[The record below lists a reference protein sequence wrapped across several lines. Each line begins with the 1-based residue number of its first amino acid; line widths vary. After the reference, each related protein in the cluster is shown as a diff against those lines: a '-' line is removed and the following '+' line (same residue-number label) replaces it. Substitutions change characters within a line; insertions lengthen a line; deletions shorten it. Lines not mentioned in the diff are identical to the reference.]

1 MTDGRTEVAVVGAG
15 PYGLAAAAHLRR
27 AGVDVRVLGDPMSFW
42 RGMPAGMML
51 RSNWSATNIAE
62 VNGDLSLRSYQH
74 ETGARFSQPVPL
86 ERFIEYG
93 EWVQRKVAPD
103 VDRRPVAFIDRRDGG
118 FGLTLEDGERL
129 AARRVV
135 VACGIKPFAWRPPA
149 FDGLPSSLASHT
161 GEHADMT
168 RFAGKRLAIVGAGQ
182 SARECAALAHEA
194 GAEVEVFAR
203 GRKLVWLRGVSVT
216 KRLGRLAPIFYAP
229 TDVGPLWYS
238 RLVAVPD
245 AFRRLPRRAQTRI
258 ARRSIRPAGSH
269 WLIDRLAEVPLHTDS
284 RVVSATPYG
293 GRLELRLSD
302 GEARVVDHLMFGT
315 GYRVD
320 VARYPFLG
328 GELLDEVRRVDGYPV
343 LSRGLESSV
352 PGLHFL
358 GAPAAWS
365 FGPIMRFVSGSW
377 YAGRQLTRSVVGRA
391 HTRSAPT
398 TVGPHIAVDRVPQ
411 PEGASPSP

>member
-1 MTDGRTEVAVVGAG
+1 MTDSSTEVAVVGAG
-15 PYGLAAAAHLRR
+15 PYGLSAAAHLRR

-62 VNGDLSLRSYQH
+62 VNGDLSLHSYQH

-103 VDRRPVAFIDRRDGG
+103 VDRRPVSFIDRREGG

-129 AARRVV
+129 AAHRVV

-149 FDGLPSSLASHT
+149 FDGLPPSLASHT
-161 GEHADMT
+161 GEHADMS

-182 SARECAALAHEA
+182 SARECAALAYEA

-216 KRLGRLAPIFYAP
+216 KRLGRLAPIVYAP

-245 AFRRLPRRAQTRI
+245 AFRRLPRRTQTRI

-269 WLIDRLAEVPLHTDS
+269 WLIDRLAEVPLHLD
-284 RVVSATPYG
+284 RQVVSATPYG

-391 HTRSAPT
+391 PAPRAT
-398 TVGPHIAVDRVPQ
+398 PVAPHIAVDPVPQ
-411 PEGASPSP
+411 PEGPSPSP